1 MKTKRNRMNNH
12 WKPRKLKKHERTIK
26 KTKGKPKESL
36 KHKWKPTKKN
46 MKTTEK
52 RQQNQRK
59 PKKTTMTSKE
69 QLMKIIENQRKIY
82 EKPKK
87 EQQWKTKDNFASILF
102 FFAGTFCHCFFEFF
116 ICNGERNKRWFWK
129 KRETC
134 LEVSCN

>member
-1 MKTKRNRMNNH
+1 
-12 WKPRKLKKHERTIK
+12 
-26 KTKGKPKESL
+26 
-36 KHKWKPTKKN
+36 

-69 QLMKIIENQRKIY
+69 QLMKIIENHRKTN

-87 EQQWKTKDNFASILF
+87 EQQWKTKDNFASILNY

-116 ICNGERNKRWFWK
+116 ICNGERNKR
-129 KRETC
+129 
-134 LEVSCN
+134 